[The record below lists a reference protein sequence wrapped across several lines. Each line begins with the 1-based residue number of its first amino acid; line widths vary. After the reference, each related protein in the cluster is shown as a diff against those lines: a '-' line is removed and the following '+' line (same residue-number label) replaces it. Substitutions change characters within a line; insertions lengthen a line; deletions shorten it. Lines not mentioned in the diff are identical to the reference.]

1 EYTDVTKVA
10 TGSATLGADNGFG
23 NTRLLDVVSGYVNFG
38 GFSQR
43 LGSIDVNSANG
54 IRGSGSVTLG
64 SDAYQGLH
72 SLIRGEQSAFT
83 GNVTLTNGH
92 TLELSDTLG
101 IGSSGTVVLK
111 NGTRL
116 VINDQSADN
125 TFSKVVTG
133 EAGATVE
140 LSGSGFNIYANN
152 TNYLGDW
159 SLTSGTTASVSGSST
174 VGVDSILGSGGT
186 VALGTDA
193 TLALSQDSG

>member
-1 EYTDVTKVA
+1 M
-10 TGSATLGADNGFG
+10 
-23 NTRLLDVVSGYVNFG
+23 
-38 GFSQR
+38 
-43 LGSIDVNSANG
+43 NSANG